1 MTDDNVKTMVNSLAD
16 GDNVAAQSAFKDALT
31 DKIGLALDDKRQT
44 VANDWLNASQEHEA
58 IKDASGL
65 DKVAGAIAPSVLG
78 AEVEPTEP
86 VEIDQDEK
94 EDEQPTV

>member
-44 VANDWLNASQEHEA
+44 VANDWLNSAQDLEA
-58 IKDASGL
+58 NKDASEL
-65 DKVAGAIAPSVLG
+65 DNLG
-78 AEVEPTEP
+78 ASPEGIVGGEDSESL
-86 VEIDQDEK
+86 EIDQDEE

>member
-31 DKIGLALDDKRQT
+31 DKIGQAVDDKRQT
-44 VANDWLNASQEHEA
+44 VANDWLNAAQDTEA

-65 DKVAGAIAPSVLG
+65 DDIAVATVGAVG
-78 AEVEPTEP
+78 GEETPTSEP